1 MNIFAIITNAVILI
15 NTLNYTWNRLQKR

>member
-1 MNIFAIITNAVILI
+1 MNIVAIITNAVILI